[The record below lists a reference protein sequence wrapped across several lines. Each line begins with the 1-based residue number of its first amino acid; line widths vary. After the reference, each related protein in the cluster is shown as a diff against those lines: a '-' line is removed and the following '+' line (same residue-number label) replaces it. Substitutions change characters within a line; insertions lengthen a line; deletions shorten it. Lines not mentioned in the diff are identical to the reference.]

1 MSKNI
6 EQVYIA
12 NPITSNTNTDLMY
25 FGQAPYGA
33 GNDAAMTY
41 ANFAAQFG
49 APYTPA
55 ALTKTDDA
63 NVTITLGGTP
73 ATALLQATSLT
84 MGWAGQLSPA
94 RGGTGINNGT
104 STITL
109 GGDFQ
114 MTGAFTFN
122 GTLVGN
128 TSVTFPTTGT
138 LATTSQIPTGVPLT
152 SINDTNVTLTLGG
165 NPNTALINAASI
177 TAGWAGLLSPA
188 RGGTGINNGTS
199 TITIDGNF
207 EMSGAF
213 PFVGNLTGSTNVT
226 FPTSGTL
233 ATTSELTSPAQAL
246 YISNDG
252 DDTNGTGT
260 IEKPFATYE
269 QARSVAVL
277 SADVNTPYVIIPI
290 GIFNITGDMIL
301 SPFVHISGFNINA
314 AIFNITGSVVLDPLF
329 DTTPNPVVM
338 VENVIISAA
347 VSVNLTFTVYQ
358 NAQIVFNNISTI
370 GTPDIF
376 ITGSG
381 TNSSCEIVVMQ
392 SIVNIEGSTN
402 VTATNVVLVVAG
414 SLLGGTITAINNSA
428 ITNNFLIVASAYGP
442 GPAIVMQTTNTG
454 TQIAFITST
463 NMFLSSFTLDGTGIT
478 VFIDSASY
486 TTTPIYLN
494 GASANNIIITSLS
507 DGIEANTNF
516 TPVNYA
522 PTAGA
527 NFKAD
532 SVTGNLQGIDTTL
545 GTLVAKGSLTWE
557 DVPGNFQ
564 TAVPNEGYIISNP
577 AITIVQIPPTVP
589 EGSVIG
595 VAGKGLS
602 GWSVLFSPGQTCH
615 LGIISGGTLSS
626 TNQWDSVQI
635 LCVTADTEFVV
646 ISSVGILD
654 LT

>member
-84 MGWAGQLSPA
+84 MGWTGQLSPA

-104 STITL
+104 NTITL
-109 GGDFQ
+109 GGNFQ

-128 TSVTFPTTGT
+128 TSVTFPTT
-138 LATTSQIPTGVPLT
+138 
-152 SINDTNVTLTLGG
+152 
-165 NPNTALINAASI
+165 
-177 TAGWAGLLSPA
+177 
-188 RGGTGINNGTS
+188 
-199 TITIDGNF
+199 
-207 EMSGAF
+207 
-213 PFVGNLTGSTNVT
+213 
-226 FPTSGTL
+226 GTL

-269 QARSVAVL
+269 KARSVAVL
-277 SADVNTPYVIIPI
+277 TASETTPYVIIPI
-290 GIFNITGDMIL
+290 GIFNITGDMTL

-347 VSVNLTFTVYQ
+347 VSVNLTFTVFQ
-358 NAQIVFNNISTI
+358 NARIVFNNISTI

-376 ITGSG
+376 ITGPG
-381 TNSSCEIVVMQ
+381 TDSSCEIVVMQ
-392 SIVNIEGSTN
+392 SVVNIAGSTN
-402 VTATNVVLVVAG
+402 VTATNVVLAVAG
-414 SLLGGTITAINNSA
+414 SSLGGTITAINNSA
-428 ITNNFLIVASAYGP
+428 ITNNVLVVASAYGP

-454 TQIAFITST
+454 TQIAFISST
-463 NMFLSSFTLDGTGIT
+463 NMFLSSFTLDGTGNT
-478 VFIDSASY
+478 VLIDSASY

-494 GASANNIIITSLS
+494 GASANNIIISSLS

-522 PTAGA
+522 PIAGT
-527 NFKAD
+527 NFKAN

-545 GTLVAKGSLTWE
+545 GTLVARGSLTWE
-557 DVPGNFQ
+557 DIPGNFQ
-564 TAVPNEGYIISNP
+564 TAVPNKGYIISNP
-577 AITIVQIPPTVP
+577 AITIVEIPPTVP
-589 EGSVIG
+589 QGSVFG
-595 VAGKGLS
+595 VAGKGAGGWGILLS
-602 GWSVLFSPGQTCH
+602 AGQICH
-615 LGIISGGTLSS
+615 FDGIPTSAGGTITS
-626 TNQWDSVQI
+626 TGRWNSVQI
-635 LCVTADTEFVV
+635 LCITADTEFSV
-646 ISSVGILD
+646 ISSSGVLD